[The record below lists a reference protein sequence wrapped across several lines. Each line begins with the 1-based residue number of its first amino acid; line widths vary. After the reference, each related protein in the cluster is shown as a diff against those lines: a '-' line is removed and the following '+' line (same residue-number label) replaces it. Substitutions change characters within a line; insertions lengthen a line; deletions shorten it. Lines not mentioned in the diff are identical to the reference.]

1 MGDFSYNEVTPESA
15 WCNFVKSRVGSNFP
29 FELIAGNHEDDGPH
43 GLVSKFDDCL
53 PDRIGGISGTYAKQ
67 YYFDYPKTN
76 PSTRFIFVS
85 PNLTFP
91 GEGTWSYN
99 AGSSRYNWVRNTID
113 QARSSGIKWVV
124 VGMHKYCIAF
134 ASGSCEVGRD
144 LMNLLIS
151 KKVDL
156 YFQAHDHVYYR
167 SKQLAHRSGCSSISP
182 GTYNPSCV
190 VDTGSDGQYPK
201 GGGTVI
207 LTTGSGG
214 KSISSINTG
223 DREAGYF
230 TRWMGSNASPT
241 FGFIKITISATE
253 IRGEYV
259 RASGGNFTDNFTI
272 R

>member
-1 MGDFSYNEVTPESA
+1 
-15 WCNFVKSRVGSNFP
+15 
-29 FELIAGNHEDDGPH
+29 
-43 GLVSKFDDCL
+43 
-53 PDRIGGISGTYAKQ
+53 
-67 YYFDYPKTN
+67 
-76 PSTRFIFVS
+76 
-85 PNLTFP
+85 
-91 GEGTWSYN
+91 
-99 AGSSRYNWVRNTID
+99 
-113 QARSSGIKWVV
+113 
-124 VGMHKYCIAF
+124 MHKYCIAF